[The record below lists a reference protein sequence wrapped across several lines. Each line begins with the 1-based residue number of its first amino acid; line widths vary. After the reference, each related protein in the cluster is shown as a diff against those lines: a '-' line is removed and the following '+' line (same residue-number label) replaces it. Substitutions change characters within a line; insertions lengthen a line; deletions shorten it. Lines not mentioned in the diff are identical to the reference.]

1 MGVFMSEQNKIVVQR
16 FNQYVI
22 AEGSRE
28 AFDALVAD
36 RFINRSAPEG
46 TAGDRE
52 SLWRTF
58 DQILRPALTDLQVNI
73 EDQIAERDWVTT
85 RKTITGRHTGELMGV
100 APTGKA
106 VIISVIDMVR
116 IAEGKYVEHWG
127 LNTLA
132 QVLSQLK
139 QN

>member
-1 MGVFMSEQNKIVVQR
+1 
-16 FNQYVI
+16 
-22 AEGSRE
+22 
-28 AFDALVAD
+28 
-36 RFINRSAPEG
+36 
-46 TAGDRE
+46 
-52 SLWRTF
+52 
-58 DQILRPALTDLQVNI
+58 LQVNI

-106 VIISVIDMVR
+106 VNISVIDMVR

>member
-1 MGVFMSEQNKIVVQR
+1 
-16 FNQYVI
+16 
-22 AEGSRE
+22 
-28 AFDALVAD
+28 
-36 RFINRSAPEG
+36 
-46 TAGDRE
+46 
-52 SLWRTF
+52 
-58 DQILRPALTDLQVNI
+58 
-73 EDQIAERDWVTT
+73 
-85 RKTITGRHTGELMGV
+85 MGV

-106 VIISVIDMVR
+106 VNISVIDMVR